1 MLCSRIDTVMH
12 KKTNFLS
19 VFWVHHDN
27 TSKHPNTRMDYP
39 KFGEYDHSVRTPP
52 RSIVRLDSLDMFFG
66 ASNMSWHIKSCQPLC
81 RFEFGG
87 EFFAKQPTFA
97 HICHGVLAS
106 VQFSIFKAFFRK
118 KPPVIWLNCVKSS
131 HRCNKGEVKL
141 RHKGHNRC
149 PSSYRVAA
157 WRNPS
162 FQVRMICRKPSEPK
176 WMDPG
181 KTVTTPYNFQSL
193 NVRWDDFWSEA
204 GSRLGLL
211 LLLSPPLEPMEKI
224 SQSLDT
230 SFLWFFDS
238 KIGIE
243 KKKTENMIL
252 HHFLLVFLRGCGSLK
267 APPTGMENDYETFY
281 IRIELWKGNR
291 KIHLP
296 VILLA
301 SQNREISSPTNY
313 EERGCIRRLSRL
325 PRTMFHLGAKLGST
339 RNILGLSAWET
350 LRMP

>member
-118 KPPVIWLNCVKSS
+118 KPPVIWLNCVKNS

-243 KKKTENMIL
+243 KKNWKYDPASFSTG
-252 HHFLLVFLRGCGSLK
+252 VF
-267 APPTGMENDYETFY
+267 TW
-281 IRIELWKGNR
+281 LWKFKGTAHWNGKWLWNFLYKDWALKR
-291 KIHLP
+291 KP
-296 VILLA
+296 QNPFA
-301 SQNREISSPTNY
+301 SHSVGITKSWDQ
-313 EERGCIRRLSRL
+313 LS
-325 PRTMFHLGAKLGST
+325 H
-339 RNILGLSAWET
+339 
-350 LRMP
+350 